1 MDNQVF
7 IKSAIAGGAVA
18 VLGVWQL
25 YRVLKTLM
33 GEEEK
38 QKIFRV
44 REIEDVYQVDG
55 ETAKYYIVEE
65 VEKKILLRLLLSKLV
80 NNDPRGKLI
89 FGLQCCHILPSI

>member
-1 MDNQVF
+1 MDNQVL
-7 IKSAIAGGAVA
+7 IKSAIAGGVVA

-25 YRVLKTLM
+25 YKVMKTLM

-65 VEKKILLRLLLSKLV
+65 VTKANERIAALQRKFFYDLV
-80 NNDPRGKLI
+80 NN
-89 FGLQCCHILPSI
+89 

>member
-1 MDNQVF
+1 MDNQVL
-7 IKSAIAGGAVA
+7 IKSAIAGGVVA

-25 YRVLKTLM
+25 YEVMKTLM

-65 VEKKILLRLLLSKLV
+65 VTKANERIAALQRKFFYDLV
-80 NNDPRGKLI
+80 NN
-89 FGLQCCHILPSI
+89 